1 MSGTMFNA
9 SKQPLRDIEASM
21 VFSAALSVLLT
32 LVVPISDTYNC
43 LSYIFVYSPLL
54 SMFAGFFTCVQLQ
67 LVTCAT
73 FHLVEDKEISVVVT
87 MELMTLV
94 VL

>member
-1 MSGTMFNA
+1 MSGTMLNA

-43 LSYIFVYSPLL
+43 LS
-54 SMFAGFFTCVQLQ
+54 
-67 LVTCAT
+67 
-73 FHLVEDKEISVVVT
+73 
-87 MELMTLV
+87 
-94 VL
+94 

>member
-54 SMFAGFFTCVQLQ
+54 SMFAVFFFYLCPI
-67 LVTCAT
+67 A
-73 FHLVEDKEISVVVT
+73 ISD
-87 MELMTLV
+87 MCYLSFD
-94 VL
+94 